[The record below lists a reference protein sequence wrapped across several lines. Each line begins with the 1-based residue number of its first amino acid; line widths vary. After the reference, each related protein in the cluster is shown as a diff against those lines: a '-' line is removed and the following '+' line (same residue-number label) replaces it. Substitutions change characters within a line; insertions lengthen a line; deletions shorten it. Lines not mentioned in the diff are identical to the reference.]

1 MKKLIAMLLVICM
14 VLGLAACSD
23 PGTTDPTGDTGTDG
37 TQEIVGGTEDTGSS
51 SDDDEFQLPLED
63 GYNQVTFYWD
73 YKGDPETADFWIWHG
88 DVAGKGYAV
97 YPCAYG
103 VKCVIN
109 VPDTVSEIGFIP
121 RYNCSDP
128 CGTEWGTAT
137 KDYEGDRFVVI
148 TERETVVYL
157 VSGDPTQYYSKDG
170 GKTLLI
176 KHDIG
181 IVAMTSFTTLQY
193 SITPRT
199 KIESLDQIK
208 VYADGEQMEIAQLS
222 SLGKNVSNGIIT
234 LTERLDPSKKY
245 TVVIE
250 DYGEEV
256 VIPTTIFDSEEF
268 IKNYVYDGDDL
279 GAVIHG
285 TSTTFKVWAPT
296 ASEVV
301 LNLFTAGND
310 CEAYSNVLMTL
321 GEKGVWEATVE
332 NCGHGIYYTYSVT
345 TALGT
350 QEAVDPYAQACG
362 VNGNRGMVVDL
373 DSTDP
378 AGWGNDKYVNL
389 DKYTDAVIWEVHVR
403 DFSNKVT
410 SSAYPGK
417 YLAFTETGLKNNA
430 GIGIGVDYL
439 TNLGITHVH
448 LQPTYDYASV
458 DETTCD
464 DFNWGYDPKNY
475 NCVEGSYSTD
485 PYHGEV
491 RINEYKQMVQAMHN
505 AGLGVVV
512 DVVYNHTYDANS
524 NLNKVVPYY
533 YYRYTSTGANSSAS
547 GCGNDT
553 ASERYMFR
561 KYMIDSVTYW
571 AKEYNVDGFRF
582 DLMGLHDLKTM
593 QLIEQA
599 LHAINPDAIIY
610 GEAWTMGSTIDG
622 SAQGNQ
628 SQIHKITTTPGAAGG
643 IAVFS
648 AALRDALKG
657 SVFDKVPHGY
667 INGNFAPNTNNIRFG
682 LSGGSIA
689 GPGWTV
695 NNACVINYMSCHDNM
710 TLWDILLA
718 SCEGETVEQMM
729 ARNRLGIG
737 IVMTSHGT
745 PFFLAGEE
753 MMRSKD
759 GDHNSYNSSDEINNI
774 DWEVLTE
781 TSNEYQMMLYYKGL
795 IEMRK
800 EYEIFRANSGVSVS
814 FSSLPGGGIV
824 AKYEGNGSQAVVLIN
839 PNGFEDSYTLDG
851 EWKLVANGTQ
861 AGADVISTASG
872 AVTVDA
878 CSIMV
883 FVK

>member
-1 MKKLIAMLLVICM
+1 
-14 VLGLAACSD
+14 
-23 PGTTDPTGDTGTDG
+23 
-37 TQEIVGGTEDTGSS
+37 
-51 SDDDEFQLPLED
+51 
-63 GYNQVTFYWD
+63 
-73 YKGDPETADFWIWHG
+73 
-88 DVAGKGYAV
+88 
-97 YPCAYG
+97 
-103 VKCVIN
+103 
-109 VPDTVSEIGFIP
+109 
-121 RYNCSDP
+121 
-128 CGTEWGTAT
+128 
-137 KDYEGDRFVVI
+137 
-148 TERETVVYL
+148 
-157 VSGDPTQYYSKDG
+157 
-170 GKTLLI
+170 
-176 KHDIG
+176 
-181 IVAMTSFTTLQY
+181 
-193 SITPRT
+193 
-199 KIESLDQIK
+199 
-208 VYADGEQMEIAQLS
+208 
-222 SLGKNVSNGIIT
+222 
-234 LTERLDPSKKY
+234 
-245 TVVIE
+245 
-250 DYGEEV
+250 
-256 VIPTTIFDSEEF
+256 
-268 IKNYVYDGDDL
+268 
-279 GAVIHG
+279 
-285 TSTTFKVWAPT
+285 
-296 ASEVV
+296 
-301 LNLFTAGND
+301 
-310 CEAYSNVLMTL
+310 
-321 GEKGVWEATVE
+321 
-332 NCGHGIYYTYSVT
+332 
-345 TALGT
+345 
-350 QEAVDPYAQACG
+350 
-362 VNGNRGMVVDL
+362 
-373 DSTDP
+373 
-378 AGWGNDKYVNL
+378 
-389 DKYTDAVIWEVHVR
+389 
-403 DFSNKVT
+403 
-410 SSAYPGK
+410 
-417 YLAFTETGLKNNA
+417 
-430 GIGIGVDYL
+430 
-439 TNLGITHVH
+439 
-448 LQPTYDYASV
+448 
-458 DETTCD
+458 
-464 DFNWGYDPKNY
+464 
-475 NCVEGSYSTD
+475 
-485 PYHGEV
+485 
-491 RINEYKQMVQAMHN
+491 MHN

-622 SAQGNQ
+622 SAQANQ
-628 SQIHKITTTPGAAGG
+628 TQINKITTTPGAAGG

-648 AALRDALKG
+648 DALRDALKG

-737 IVMTSHGT
+737 IVMTSQGT